1 MQTERRLSLDDLH
14 LIRAIADAGSLS
26 AAARQ
31 LGVNHSSAF
40 RRLGALEHQLGARL
54 FERARDGY
62 TATPAGEAALATV
75 GHLLD
80 ELDALHTRLAGA
92 DMRPFGVVRLT
103 TTDTLIDVLGPMLAA
118 FRTAHPEIT
127 LELIVSNAFF
137 TLSRRDAD
145 VALRPAAE
153 APEHLVG
160 RRLSTLATGLYGTPA
175 HLKSLQHGAD
185 VRTLPW
191 AAPDDGLSH
200 LASAR
205 WIAREVAPE
214 RIVFRAS
221 TLMGLAMAAQQG
233 LGVAALP
240 CCLADR
246 DRRLRR
252 LSPPLPEMATA
263 LWLLTHPDLRRVARV
278 RAFVAFASTWLEAR
292 QPELDGTAAGSHG

>member
-1 MQTERRLSLDDLH
+1 MQTGRRLNLDDLH
-14 LIRAIADAGSLS
+14 LIRAIADAGSLA

-54 FERARDGY
+54 FGRARDGY

-118 FRTAHPEIT
+118 FRAEHPEIT
-127 LELIVSNAFF
+127 LELIVSNTFF

-153 APEHLVG
+153 APEHLVA

-191 AAPDDGLSH
+191 AAPDDSLSH

-205 WIAREVAPE
+205 WIAREVPPE
-214 RIVFRAS
+214 RVMFRAS

-252 LSPPLPEMATA
+252 LSPPMPEMATT

-278 RAFVAFASTWLEAR
+278 RAFVAFASAWLEAHR
-292 QPELDGTAAGSHG
+292 PELDGTAAG

>member
-1 MQTERRLSLDDLH
+1 MS
-14 LIRAIADAGSLS
+14 AG
-26 AAARQ
+26 ARQ
-31 LGVNHSSAF
+31 LGVAHSSAF
-40 RRLGALEHQLGARL
+40 RRLGALEQQLGARL

-62 TATPAGEAALATV
+62 TATPAGEAALITV

-92 DMRPFGVVRLT
+92 DMRPFGVERLT

-118 FRTAHPEIT
+118 FRSEHPEIT
-127 LELIVSNAFF
+127 LELIVSSTFF

-160 RRLSTLATGLYGTPA
+160 RRLSTLATGLYGTTA
-175 HLKSLQHGAD
+175 HLRSLQHGAE
-185 VRTLPW
+185 VRTLPL
-191 AAPDDGLSH
+191 AAPDDSLSH

-205 WIAREVAPE
+205 WIAREVASK
-214 RIVFRAS
+214 RVVFRAS
-221 TLMGLAMAAQQG
+221 TLMGLAMAAHQG

-252 LSPPLPEMATA
+252 LRPPMPEMAAA
-263 LWLLTHPDLRRVARV
+263 LWLLTHPDLRRVARI
-278 RAFVAFASTWLEAR
+278 RAFVAFASAWLEAR
-292 QPELDGTAAGSHG
+292 RPKLDGTAVG